1 MFKNTLS
8 ENWQGVFLKEEK
20 KGLSH
25 DEELVDNE

>member
-25 DEELVDNE
+25 DEELVDDE